1 MEALLAELTGRLKE
15 AARENLKAVVLYGSG
30 ATGEFRAEHSD
41 LNVLCVVGSTG
52 SDELEEL
59 HSPCEWW
66 ARKGHPTPR
75 VFTFDE
81 LQRSADIFSIELLDM
96 KQQHRM
102 LFGDDFFDRLEIPL
116 HLHRLQVERELRIA
130 WLRLREAIL
139 LSPHRKR
146 AHLQIMIGS
155 ISSFCVL
162 FRHALMAAGH
172 APLGTRRET
181 IDAMAKF
188 AGSDPSAFQS
198 ILELKEGKRSRSG
211 MDIEAILH
219 AYLEFVQVATNEVDR
234 IFEGGA
240 R

>member
-1 MEALLAELTGRLKE
+1 MEALLAELTGRLK
-15 AARENLKAVVLYGSG
+15 AAAGENLKAVVLYGSG
-30 ATGEFRAEHSD
+30 ATGEFRAGHSD
-41 LNVLCVVGSTG
+41 LNVLCLVGSSG

-59 HSPCEWW
+59 HAPCFWW

-81 LQRSADIFSIELLDM
+81 LQRSADIFAIELLDM

-102 LFGDDFFDRLEIPL
+102 LFGDDFFDHLEVPT

-130 WLRLREAIL
+130 WLRLREAVL
-139 LSPHRKR
+139 LAPHRKR
-146 AHLQIMIGS
+146 VHLAIMVGS
-155 ISSFCVL
+155 ISSFCAL
-162 FRHALMAAGH
+162 FRHALIAIGQ
-172 APLGTRRET
+172 APPATRRET

-188 AGSDPSAFQS
+188 AGADSSAFQS

-211 MDIEAILH
+211 LDIEATLH
-219 AYLEFVQVATNEVDR
+219 AYLEFVQVAINEVDR